1 MKSAPRIYSIRKR
14 GINLPNKYVIALDA
28 GSSGGHVMIT
38 DIQGH
43 PMSFSRREWSYDIP
57 SYVNPLGREFDA
69 SKFWDII
76 CQLIKEAIKKA
87 AITPEEII
95 AVSAVSQRQGVV
107 FLDKDGSEL
116 YAGPN
121 IDLRALSE
129 GISIDGEFGDEVCQ
143 ITGHTPSFLF
153 TPAKLVWFKKNQP
166 HIYEQI
172 STVLSISDWLIYR
185 LSGEYVGEL
194 SCVSDIGM
202 VDICELKWSSRLIE
216 MLDLPQG
223 ICPEITTA
231 GTCVGAVTTVAAE
244 QTGLPHGTSVV
255 VGGADTQCGL
265 LGMGVKDEGQVGI
278 VAGWSAPVQMV
289 TAKPI
294 IDTGGRLWTGNHVFT
309 GKWILE
315 SNAGES
321 GGAYQWLK
329 GIIFDES
336 DDMDIYN
343 QMDRLAQDTPPGA
356 AGMLAFIGPTVMD
369 MSRLKMSLGGFI
381 FPITPTVTSIE
392 RKHII
397 RSAMENLC
405 FAFKANYS
413 QLEEISKLTSKGV
426 SVGGGLAQSRCL
438 IQILADLLGMEVTA
452 FEMPQVSSMGTAMC
466 AAVGSGIYSNLEQA
480 MEAMRPVPRIVEPDP
495 ERNRE
500 YAQYYS
506 RWRTTA
512 KCLEDLNEKWFEQ
525 MEL

>member
-1 MKSAPRIYSIRKR
+1 
-14 GINLPNKYVIALDA
+14 
-28 GSSGGHVMIT
+28 MIT
-38 DIQGH
+38 DIEGH
-43 PMSFSRREWSYDIP
+43 PLSFSRREWSYDIP
-57 SYVNPLGREFDA
+57 PDVNPLGREFDA
-69 SKFWDII
+69 AKFWDII
-76 CQLIKEAIKKA
+76 CQLIREAVIKA
-87 AITPEEII
+87 GVTLDEII

-107 FLDKDGSEL
+107 FLDKSGSEL

-129 GISIDGEFGDEVCQ
+129 GISIDSEFGNEICQ

-153 TPAKLVWFKKNQP
+153 TPAKLVWFKINQP

-172 STVLSISDWLIYR
+172 STVLSVSDWLIYR
-185 LSGEYVGEL
+185 LSGEHVGEV
-194 SCVSDIGM
+194 SCVSDIGL
-202 VDICELKWSSRLIE
+202 VDISELKWSSRLME

-231 GTCVGAVTTVAAE
+231 GTRVGAVTSVAAE
-244 QTGLPHGTSVV
+244 QTGLVRSTAVV

-294 IDTGGRLWTGNHVFT
+294 IDTGGRLWTGCHVFP

-315 SNAGES
+315 SNAGEC

-329 GIIFDES
+329 GIIFDKS
-336 DDMDIYN
+336 DDIDIYN
-343 QMDRLAQDTPPGA
+343 QMDDLALDTTPGA

-381 FPITPTVTSIE
+381 FPITPTVTNIE
-392 RKHII
+392 RRHMI
-397 RSAMENLC
+397 RSVLENLC
-405 FAFKANYS
+405 FAFKANYF
-413 QLEEISKLTSKGV
+413 QLEEISKLTPKGV
-426 SVGGGLAQSRCL
+426 SIGGGMAQSRCL
-438 IQILADLLGMEVTA
+438 IQILADVLGMEVTS

-466 AAVGSGIYSNLEQA
+466 AAVGAGIYSDLDQA
-480 MEAMRPVPRIVEPDP
+480 MEAMRPIPRIVEPDL
-495 ERNRE
+495 ERTQE
-500 YAQYYS
+500 YTPHYS
-506 RWRTTA
+506 RWHTTA
-512 KCLEDLNEKWFEQ
+512 KWLEDLNEKWSEQ